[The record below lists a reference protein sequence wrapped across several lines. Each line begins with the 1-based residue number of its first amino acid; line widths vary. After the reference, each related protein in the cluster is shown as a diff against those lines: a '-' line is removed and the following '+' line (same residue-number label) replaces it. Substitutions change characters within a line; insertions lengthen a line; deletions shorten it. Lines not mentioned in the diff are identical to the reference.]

1 MQGTRTLV
9 LPIPGQ
15 ENTTVSH
22 VTVVLTS
29 HARLGESG
37 RATGFHFD
45 ELAAPYWALVDA
57 GHDVTLASV
66 AGGAAVHDPSSLAAD
81 PDERPAAV
89 ARFLADPDAMAKLS
103 ATLPIEAAMQARPD
117 AVFLPGGHGTMFDFA
132 RSEPLAK
139 LVGRTFDAGGIV
151 AAVCHG
157 PAGLI
162 GAVRADGRPVV
173 EGLRVNGFTDAEEE
187 AVNLTDVVP
196 FALETRLRELG
207 AVFESGPNFTSYAV
221 RDGQLVTGQ
230 NPQSA
235 EAVARLL
242 VAALG
247 ERSTAA
253 STTPAPDAARSADTV
268 DAAAPELA

>member
-1 MQGTRTLV
+1 M
-9 LPIPGQ
+9 
-15 ENTTVSH
+15 SH

-37 RATGFHFD
+37 RATGFYFD
-45 ELAAPYWALVDA
+45 ELAALYWALVDA
-57 GHDVTLASV
+57 GHDVTLAPI
-66 AGGAAVHDPSSLAAD
+66 AGGAATHDPSSLAAD

-89 ARFLADPDAMAKLS
+89 TRFLADPEAMAKLS
-103 ATLPIEAAMQARPD
+103 ATLPIERAMQARPD

-132 RSEPLAK
+132 QSEPLAK

-173 EGLRVNGFTDAEEE
+173 EGLRVNAFTDAEEE

-196 FALETRLRELG
+196 FALETRLRMLG
-207 AVFESGPNFTSYAV
+207 AIFESGPNFTSYAV

-230 NPQSA
+230 NPRSA
-235 EAVARLL
+235 AAVARLL
-242 VAALG
+242 VEALG

-253 STTPAPDAARSADTV
+253 PRTSAPNAARAADAS
-268 DAAAPELA
+268 DAAAPEPA